1 MRTVCFGSG
10 AILGPCFLLKDKE
23 KGPNRRQSLLLDY
36 PFRPSGDVQHSM
48 SSEPPS
54 IPGPA
59 HRSWWDRLGHMLSG
73 EPRNREELLAE
84 LREAQANGLLSGD
97 TYAMVEGA
105 LRVAHLSVDDVMV
118 PRAQMVMLAL
128 DEDPASILATVVES
142 GHSRFPVHG
151 EDKDEILGILLAKD
165 LLRGCAHGRPADVRA
180 LLRPAMMIPESMRL
194 NVLLAEFRRSRNHM
208 AVVVDEYGGVAGLVT
223 IEDVLEEIVGEIDD
237 EHDDAVP
244 PKLIV
249 AQADGSW
256 LVDALTPIEDFN
268 AEFGT
273 AFSDEEYDTVGG
285 LVTAEIGHLPDP
297 GETASMGDYA
307 FDVTRADDRRVLQFR
322 VRKTAAE

>member
-1 MRTVCFGSG
+1 
-10 AILGPCFLLKDKE
+10 
-23 KGPNRRQSLLLDY
+23 
-36 PFRPSGDVQHSM
+36 
-48 SSEPPS
+48 
-54 IPGPA
+54 
-59 HRSWWDRLGHMLSG
+59 MLAG
-73 EPRNREELLAE
+73 EPRNPEELLAE
-84 LREAQANGLLSGD
+84 LRDAQTNGLLTD
-97 TYAMVEGA
+97 ETYAMIEGA
-105 LRVAHLSVDDVMV
+105 IRVTEMVVGDVMV
-118 PRAQMVMLAL
+118 PRAQMVML
-128 DEDPASILATVVES
+128 DIDDDLATILDTVIES

-165 LLRGCAHGRPADVRA
+165 LLRRGQNGALDLRA
-180 LLRPAMMIPESMRL
+180 LLRHAVMIPESMRL

-244 PKLIV
+244 PKLVV

-268 AEFGT
+268 EQFGT
-273 AFSDEEYDTVGG
+273 AFPDEEYDTVGG

-297 GETASMGDYA
+297 GEAATLGEYA

-322 VRKTAAE
+322 VRKGAIAQRDSGKA

>member
-1 MRTVCFGSG
+1 
-10 AILGPCFLLKDKE
+10 
-23 KGPNRRQSLLLDY
+23 
-36 PFRPSGDVQHSM
+36 M
-48 SSEPPS
+48 SAEPPS
-54 IPGPA
+54 TTGPA
-59 HRSWWDRLGHMLSG
+59 PRSLWDRLGHMLSG
-73 EPRNREELLAE
+73 EPRNPEELLEE
-84 LREAQANGLLSGD
+84 LREAQSNGLLTSE
-97 TYAMVEGA
+97 TYAMIEGSI
-105 LRVAHLSVDDVMV
+105 RVTEMVVGDVMV
-118 PRAQMVMLAL
+118 PRAQMVMLDIDDGL
-128 DEDPASILATVVES
+128 PAILETVIES

-165 LLRGCAHGRPADVRA
+165 LLRRGQNGSLEHGSSPGQALRA
-180 LLRPAMMIPESMRL
+180 LLRRAVMIPESMRL

-237 EHDDAVP
+237 EHDDAAP

-249 AQADGSW
+249 AQTDGSW

-268 AEFGT
+268 TQFRT

-297 GETASMGDYA
+297 GETATLGNYA

-322 VRKTAAE
+322 VRKGTAG

>member
-1 MRTVCFGSG
+1 
-10 AILGPCFLLKDKE
+10 
-23 KGPNRRQSLLLDY
+23 
-36 PFRPSGDVQHSM
+36 M
-48 SSEPPS
+48 SVEPPS
-54 IPGPA
+54 TTGPA
-59 HRSWWDRLGHMLSG
+59 HRSLWDRLGHMLSG
-73 EPRNREELLAE
+73 EPRNPEELLAE
-84 LREAQANGLLSGD
+84 LREAQGNGLLTSE
-97 TYAMVEGA
+97 TFAMIEGA
-105 LRVAHLSVDDVMV
+105 IRVTEMVVGDVMV
-118 PRAQMVMLAL
+118 PRAQMVTIDIDDDLPAIL
-128 DEDPASILATVVES
+128 DTVVES

-165 LLRGCAHGRPADVRA
+165 LLRRQQNGSMDLRA
-180 LLRPAMMIPESMRL
+180 LLRRAVMIPESMRL

-244 PKLIV
+244 PKLVV

-268 AEFGT
+268 EQFGT
-273 AFSDEEYDTVGG
+273 AFPDEEYDTVGG

-297 GETASMGDYA
+297 GETATLGDYA

-322 VRKTAAE
+322 VRKAKAA

>member
-1 MRTVCFGSG
+1 
-10 AILGPCFLLKDKE
+10 
-23 KGPNRRQSLLLDY
+23 
-36 PFRPSGDVQHSM
+36 M
-48 SSEPPS
+48 SAEPPS
-54 IPGPA
+54 TTGPA
-59 HRSWWDRLGHMLSG
+59 HRSLWDRLGHLLSG
-73 EPRNREELLAE
+73 EPRNPEELLAE
-84 LREAQANGLLSGD
+84 LREAQGNGLLTSE
-97 TYAMVEGA
+97 TFAMIEGSI
-105 LRVAHLSVDDVMV
+105 RVTEMVVGDVMV
-118 PRAQMVMLAL
+118 PRAQMVTIDIDDDLPAIL
-128 DEDPASILATVVES
+128 DTVIES

-165 LLRGCAHGRPADVRA
+165 LLRRGQDGALDLRA
-180 LLRPAMMIPESMRL
+180 LLRRAVMIPESMRL

-249 AQADGSW
+249 AQPDGNW

-268 AEFGT
+268 EEFGT
-273 AFSDEEYDTVGG
+273 VFPDEEYDTVGG

-297 GETASMGDYA
+297 GETATLGDYA

-322 VRKTAAE
+322 VRKVAAE

>member
-1 MRTVCFGSG
+1 
-10 AILGPCFLLKDKE
+10 
-23 KGPNRRQSLLLDY
+23 
-36 PFRPSGDVQHSM
+36 M
-48 SSEPPS
+48 SAEPPS
-54 IPGPA
+54 TTGPA
-59 HRSWWDRLGHMLSG
+59 HRSLWDRLGHMLAG
-73 EPRNREELLAE
+73 EPRNPEELLEE
-84 LREAQANGLLSGD
+84 LREAQSNGLLTSE
-97 TYAMVEGA
+97 TYAMIEGA
-105 LRVAHLSVDDVMV
+105 IRVTEMVVGDVMV
-118 PRAQMVMLAL
+118 PRAQMVTL
-128 DEDPASILATVVES
+128 DIDDDLPAILETVIDS

-165 LLRGCAHGRPADVRA
+165 LLRRGQNGALDLRG
-180 LLRPAMMIPESMRL
+180 LLRPAVMIPESMRL

-268 AEFGT
+268 EKFGT

-285 LVTAEIGHLPDP
+285 LVTAEFGHLPDP
-297 GETASMGDYA
+297 GESATLGDYA

-322 VRKTAAE
+322 VRKANAA